1 MFHSCG
7 ESVQYM
13 ECDFDHLMEQQK
25 EKDRHRGDGLLAIE
39 QNGKSHQGI
48 CGLIH
53 QLRSLWLLASSM
65 GATSGSAGG
74 YIVKR
79 PILPD
84 YIASV
89 SPPLVTARLR
99 NKNK

>member
-48 CGLIH
+48 CGLVLINTIMYY
-53 QLRSLWLLASSM
+53 AS
-65 GATSGSAGG
+65 
-74 YIVKR
+74 R
-79 PILPD
+79 
-84 YIASV
+84 
-89 SPPLVTARLR
+89 
-99 NKNK
+99 